1 MKKLDDQNGNKNFY
15 MADSGETNT
24 FILAFFLQVTEKTKD
39 KNIISPTI
47 KFAKAVIDMIYSL
60 ICV

>member
-1 MKKLDDQNGNKNFY
+1 MKELDDQNGNKNFY

-24 FILAFFLQVTEKTKD
+24 FILAFSLLVTKKTKD
-39 KNIISPTI
+39 KNIIYPTI
-47 KFAKAVIDMIYSL
+47 KFAKAVIDMVYSC